1 MRPRPINLPL
11 RVSRELGAL
20 PDVTVIYTLHSPMLG
35 PQYNRDE
42 IELDMR
48 NASSQSKSYVRE
60 IAQDGWTIL
69 DEDAEFWVLKSDYY
83 PLSPE
88 EMVKVR
94 DPETNTA

>member
-11 RVSRELGAL
+11 RVSRELSAL
-20 PDVTVIYTLHSPMLG
+20 PDVTVIYTINSPMLG
-35 PQYNRDE
+35 PQYNRDK

-48 NASSQSKSYVRE
+48 NASSQSQSYVRE
-60 IAQDGWTIL
+60 LAQDGWTIL
-69 DEDAEFWVLKSDYY
+69 NEDDDFWVLKSDYY

-94 DPETNTA
+94 DPGTNAA